1 MRGGGQNG
9 ASKVPPKKEK
19 KNQTCMK
26 LKFSKL

>member
-19 KNQTCMK
+19 KNTDLYETEIQ
-26 LKFSKL
+26 